1 MRIPRCCWLSPV
13 RTVNPM
19 PYSEPT
25 TPPELP
31 AQLVE
36 QLDNCDVET
45 LRAAASYA
53 EALAEY
59 REREARLRD
68 ADEDDSEVV
77 DERPED
83 LPNDVPTKATLTVK
97 EINDN
102 QYYYWQWRDGEKIKS
117 KYRGPV
123 SQSE

>member
-1 MRIPRCCWLSPV
+1 
-13 RTVNPM
+13 M

-45 LRAAASYA
+45 LRAAANYA
-53 EALAEY
+53 EALAEC
-59 REREARLRD
+59 RERETRLHD
-68 ADEDDSEVV
+68 ADKDNAEGV
-77 DERPED
+77 DERPDD

-97 EINDN
+97 EINDS

-117 KYRGPV
+117 KYKGPV